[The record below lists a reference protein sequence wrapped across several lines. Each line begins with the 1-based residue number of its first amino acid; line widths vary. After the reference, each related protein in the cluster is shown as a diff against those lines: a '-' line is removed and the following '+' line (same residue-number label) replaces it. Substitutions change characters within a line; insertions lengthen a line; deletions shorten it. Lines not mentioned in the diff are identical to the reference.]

1 MTPKHNKY
9 IQLNILSDLH
19 LSRGGMP
26 IPDTD
31 ADIVILAG
39 DVARPQE
46 AIAWAK
52 GFKQPVL
59 YVPGNHEFYGNS
71 IGATVQQ
78 LRTLTLGTN
87 IHILDNDVISLHGI
101 RFLGS
106 TLWGDFNL
114 YGTGTERTTA
124 IMQAKK
130 LIYDFSRIQSDLNPE
145 TPFSP
150 LEFETLFARNRL
162 WLAQQLDQAVD
173 SPTVVITHHAPSR
186 GSIHPRFEGSPI
198 NACFVSDSDY
208 LLDDNKVALWI
219 HGHTH
224 DGFDYEV
231 NGTRVVCNP
240 RGYMKEGVPE
250 NPFFDPEFM
259 VSVATTTLAR
269 S

>member
-1 MTPKHNKY
+1 MQTHKKNV
-9 IQLNILSDLH
+9 QLNILSDLH

-26 IPDTD
+26 IPDTA

-39 DVARPQE
+39 DIARPQD
-46 AIAWAK
+46 AIDWAK

-71 IGATVQQ
+71 LSATLQQ
-78 LRTLTLGTN
+78 LRALTVGTA
-87 IHILDNDVISLHGI
+87 IHILDNNEITLHGI

-114 YGTGTERTTA
+114 YGTGAARTTA

-130 LIYDFSRIQSDLNPE
+130 LIYDFSRIQSDANPG
-145 TPFSP
+145 TAFSP
-150 LEFETLFARNRL
+150 LEFETLFARNRQ
-162 WLAQQLDQAVD
+162 WLKQKLDEAVNG
-173 SPTVVITHHAPSR
+173 PTVVITHHAPSQA
-186 GSIHPRFEGSPI
+186 SIHPRFEGSPI
-198 NACFVSDSDY
+198 NACFVSNSDD
-208 LLDDNKVALWI
+208 LLDANKVALWI

-240 RGYMKEGVPE
+240 RGYMKDGVPE
-250 NPFFDPEFM
+250 NPVFNPNFT
-259 VSVATTTLAR
+259 VSIATAVQR
-269 S
+269 R